1 MGNPYNTKCT
11 GRPEKYGIFGQERII
26 CYDYR
31 YRQKTNSRP
40 AGKRSSPAF
49 LPAAG
54 GLPDDAGAM
63 SDTPRALTYLKTLD
77 KIFIQNDH
85 RWTMYNAEAAHAALA
100 ADALLG
106 YAA

>member
-1 MGNPYNTKCT
+1 
-11 GRPEKYGIFGQERII
+11 
-26 CYDYR
+26 
-31 YRQKTNSRP
+31 
-40 AGKRSSPAF
+40 
-49 LPAAG
+49 
-54 GLPDDAGAM
+54 M
-63 SDTPRALTYLKTLD
+63 SDTPRALTDLKTLD

>member
-1 MGNPYNTKCT
+1 MG
-11 GRPEKYGIFGQERII
+11 
-26 CYDYR
+26 
-31 YRQKTNSRP
+31 
-40 AGKRSSPAF
+40 
-49 LPAAG
+49 
-54 GLPDDAGAM
+54 
-63 SDTPRALTYLKTLD
+63 DTPRAPTYLKTLD

>member
-1 MGNPYNTKCT
+1 MYGPT
-11 GRPEKYGIFGQERII
+11 GKYGIFGQERII

-31 YRQKTNSRP
+31 YRQKRTAVLLANGALLLS
-40 AGKRSSPAF
+40 F
-49 LPAAG
+49 PAAG

>member
-1 MGNPYNTKCT
+1 MTTVIGKKRTAVLL
-11 GRPEKYGIFGQERII
+11 
-26 CYDYR
+26 
-31 YRQKTNSRP
+31 
-40 AGKRSSPAF
+40 AGALLLSF
-49 LPAAG
+49 LPLAG
-54 GLPDDAGAM
+54 CRTTPAQWG
-63 SDTPRALTYLKTLD
+63 DTPRAPTYLKTLD